1 MGQPTPSMTA
11 HKRRSFSQS
20 NLAER
25 HEGELGELLLRA
37 LRVPEEEGYAGTHA
51 FHPYAGRFHPAL
63 PRTLLAALAQP
74 GQRVLDPFMGGGTT
88 LVEALAARVTS
99 AGSDLNPIAL
109 LVARE
114 RTRTRSEAQA
124 ERVMARCTALAAE
137 VSELRKTRRTP
148 HVAHPRLREL
158 APHYQPH
165 LLAEMLQ
172 WLRLID
178 EVHDSSVRETLR
190 AVFSAGCVKYSNRRA
205 DTSTTQA
212 PTPYPKGAVSRFMCD
227 KAGELTRAQV
237 ALGEALQP
245 DPPERPVLRLE
256 DARLLPSFGWGEF
269 DLVLTSP
276 PYPGTYDYVEHHALR
291 MAWLGL
297 DEAPLRGGEI
307 GARRDESAVTWSA
320 DNRDVMVALARVLKP
335 GGLLCVVIGDWLVEG
350 HPVDG
355 GAQLLRAATDKGWRL
370 RSRASIQREVHSHKE
385 QRAYRKNGKW
395 EHLLALGR

>member
-1 MGQPTPSMTA
+1 MTA
-11 HKRRSFSQS
+11 HKRRSFSQA

-25 HEGELGELLLRA
+25 HEGELGGLLLEA
-37 LRVPEEEGYAGTHA
+37 LRVPPEEGYAGTHA

-63 PRTLLAALAQP
+63 PRTLLAGLLQP

-88 LVEALAARVTS
+88 LVEALAARHPS

-109 LVARE
+109 VVARE
-114 RTRTRSEAQA
+114 RTRMRSEAQA
-124 ERVMARCTALAAE
+124 ERVLARCAAIADQ
-137 VSELRKTRRTP
+137 VSELHKTRSAPR
-148 HVAHPRLREL
+148 VQHPRMREL
-158 APHYQPH
+158 TPQYPPH

-172 WLRLID
+172 WIRLID

-190 AVFSAGCVKYSNRRA
+190 AVFSAGCVKFSNRRS
-205 DTSTTQA
+205 DTSAAQSL
-212 PTPYPKGAVSRFMCD
+212 TPYPKGAVSRFMRD

-237 ALGEALQP
+237 LLGQALLP
-245 DPPERPVLRLE
+245 DPPAHPLLRQE

-291 MAWLGL
+291 MAWLNL

-307 GARRDESAVTWSA
+307 GARRDESQATWSA

-370 RSRASIQREVHSHKE
+370 RSRASIRREVHSHKE
-385 QRAYRKNGKW
+385 QRAYRKHGKW